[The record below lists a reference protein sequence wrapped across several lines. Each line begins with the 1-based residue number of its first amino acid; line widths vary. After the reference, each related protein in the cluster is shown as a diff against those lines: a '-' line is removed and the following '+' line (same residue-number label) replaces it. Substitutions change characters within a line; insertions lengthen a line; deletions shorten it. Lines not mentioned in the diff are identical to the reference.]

1 MQIRRQLAWVAA
13 ATLALSTVVGC
24 GTGAGGDNST
34 GQSVANTANN
44 TAATPP
50 PPKTYTGKTIA
61 TFTGGD
67 VKKDELDQLYNLL
80 VVLPGYQD
88 QESKSDFLTYYIVWY
103 KYIYDK
109 AAADKTVKVDVA
121 AARDV
126 AEKSIDQMVGTKFK
140 TKDDVL
146 KAMKDMGVS
155 EDDLVRLAIKGQY
168 IRHYVQNQ
176 MKDLK
181 VSDAAVQ
188 DYYNKHKDEFTTVTV
203 EHILVNSLADAK
215 KVEGELKAG
224 ADFAKTADKYSKDP
238 GVKENHGKYADSPVT
253 QFVPEF
259 AKAAATLP
267 IGKISDP
274 VHTRYGYHIMRVD
287 KRTVQ
292 PFSEVKTA
300 IHDKLLQDMQGKKE
314 QSIYDNAKKAA
325 HIKVL
330 VKESE
335 L

>member
-1 MQIRRQLAWVAA
+1 LAWLAA
-13 ATLALSTVVGC
+13 AALALSTVVGC
-24 GTGAGGDNST
+24 GAGAGGNTT
-34 GQSVANTANN
+34 GQSAANTAND

-61 TFTGGD
+61 TYTGGD

-103 KYIYDK
+103 KYIYEK
-109 AAADKTVKVDVA
+109 AAQDKSVKVDIA
-121 AARDV
+121 GARDL
-126 AEKSIDQMVGTKFK
+126 AEKSIDQLVGTKYK

-168 IRHYVQNQ
+168 IRHYVQSQ

-181 VSDAAVQ
+181 VSDAAVA

-215 KVEGELKAG
+215 KVEAELKAG

-259 AKAAATLP
+259 AKAAETLP
-267 IGKISDP
+267 IGKVSDP
-274 VHTRYGYHIMRVD
+274 VHTQFGYHIMRVD

-292 PFSEVKTA
+292 PLSEVKTA
-300 IHDKLLQDMQGKKE
+300 IHDKLLQDLQGKKE
-314 QSIYDNAKKAA
+314 QAIYDSAKKAA
-325 HIKVL
+325 NIKVL
-330 VKESE
+330 VKASD